1 MIILRWFWNNKGS
14 FLLSFV
20 LAITVWVAAV
30 TAEDPTLENSMQEPI
45 AIKYLSPTDG
55 LEVVGFPALEALV
68 TIRAPES
75 VWKDI
80 SPDTVKIEVDLL
92 GLEPGIHE
100 IVLNA
105 VSDLSPYH
113 IKLIEPSTVYVKL
126 ESLLSKELPIDARL
140 RGESAFGYDVDNP
153 IVSPEKATI
162 VGPASSVAEIVGLR
176 VEVNLAG
183 ESQDIDQEFEVIA
196 YDEDQMQVEGVEITP
211 QFAQVFIRIEQGEQY
226 KIVSIIPTTIGSPA
240 YGYRMIGITPLPN
253 QVLVTTSD
261 PSAFDGLPG
270 FIETVA
276 IDITGARETVE
287 QNVSLVLPEG
297 ISPVLEQT
305 VLVIVTISPI
315 ETSITFDLPIE
326 TQGLG
331 LGLAA
336 ELSPE
341 TMKVLLTGPLAF
353 LETLQPEDVRVVL
366 NLVDL
371 DLGSYELTPEI
382 IVALTEIEIEIFP
395 ARIEVEIVIA
405 PPTTPT
411 PSS

>member
-1 MIILRWFWNNKGS
+1 MIILRWFWNNKGA

-20 LAITVWVAAV
+20 LSITVWVAAV
-30 TAEDPTLENSMQEPI
+30 TAEDPTIENTIQEPI
-45 AIKYLSPTDG
+45 AITYLPPADG
-55 LEVVGFPALEALV
+55 LQMVGAPPLEAFV

-75 VWKDI
+75 VWGDI
-80 SPDTVKIEVDLL
+80 SPDTVKIEVDLADM
-92 GLEPGIHE
+92 EPGFYKIT
-100 IVLNA
+100 LA
-105 VSDLSPYH
+105 VFSDLDPYH
-113 IKLIEPSTVYVKL
+113 VKSIDPPTVLVKIEA
-126 ESLLSKELPIDARL
+126 LLSKELAIDVRL
-140 RGESAFGYDVDNP
+140 RGDTAFGFDADNP

-162 VGPASSVAEIVGLR
+162 VGPSTSVVDIIGLR

-196 YDEDQMQVEGVEITP
+196 YDEDQQQVEGVEITP
-211 QFAQVFIRIEQGEQY
+211 QFANVFIGIVQGEQY
-226 KIVSIIPTTIGSPA
+226 KIVSIIPKTVGSPA
-240 YGYRMIGITPLPN
+240 YGYRMVGITPLPN
-253 QVLVTTSD
+253 QVLVTSSD
-261 PSAFDGLPG
+261 PGAFEGLPG
-270 FIETVA
+270 FIETVPV
-276 IDITGARETVE
+276 DINGATETVE

-305 VLVIVTISPI
+305 VLVIVTIAPI

-341 TMKVLLTGPLAF
+341 TINVKLTGPLAF
-353 LETLQPEDVRVVL
+353 LEPLQPEDVRVVL

-371 DLGSYELTPEI
+371 GLGSYEITPEI
-382 IVALTEIEIEIFP
+382 IVALTEIEVEIFP
-395 ARIEVEIVIA
+395 AQIEVEIVLA
-405 PPTTPT
+405 PPPTPT